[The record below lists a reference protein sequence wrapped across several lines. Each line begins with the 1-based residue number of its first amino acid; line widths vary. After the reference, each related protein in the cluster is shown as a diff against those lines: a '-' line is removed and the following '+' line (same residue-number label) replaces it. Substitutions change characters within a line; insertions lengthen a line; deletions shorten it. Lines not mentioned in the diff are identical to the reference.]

1 MRRSS
6 STSSTCGAS
15 SAGCAGGRAW
25 AIIAL
30 AFMRYSLSGLSRF
43 GGLAAAEDGLQHLV
57 GIVAVDHRAQELA
70 HCLGTGRIDRGDGA
84 VDAVGLHACK
94 LADQRLAL
102 GRGVEQ
108 ALPAVV
114 VAGLLDDVALVQQLF
129 QDTSQRLF

>member
-15 SAGCAGGRAW
+15 SAGCAGGRAA

-30 AFMRYSLSGLSRF
+30 AFMRYSLSGFSLSSLRL
-43 GGLAAAEDGLQHLV
+43 LAAAEDGLQHLV

-70 HCLGTGRIDRGDGA
+70 HGLGAGRADLGNRA
-84 VDAVGLHACK
+84 VDAVGLHPREFRH
-94 LADQRLAL
+94 QRLAL

-114 VAGLLDDVALVQQLF
+114 IAGLLDDV
-129 QDTSQRLF
+129 